1 MRVRRHSV
9 TDGLQ
14 GLSQSPFPHSGPCGT
29 VVVTSSGVVVTPSTS
44 PSPRQPHTSQHSSL
58 AEFVV
63 HCAARLEISS
73 GKTRHQGVG
82 HVGTILLICMPRALE
97 SARHRSHAVPSHRS
111 DTAPSPH
118 QYAEVARI
126 SQNSSP
132 APPYKCLPT
141 NSPNDYSR
149 ASRLLLGHV
158 ELAPRPSNHAH
169 PHAMPRPTLRQPHLC
184 MGRGQIARRIA
195 SLQGC
200 SRIVQ
205 DCSRIA
211 LAKPQRNHGSKRAY
225 TPVPRYT
232 Y

>member
-1 MRVRRHSV
+1 MCRESNRLSFIHTKSPGWARLPSVRAAETPPVSFLSSPGECRLLLLQGGQGFLQQHKPSMRVRRHSV

-118 QYAEVARI
+118 SAR
-126 SQNSSP
+126 
-132 APPYKCLPT
+132 T
-141 NSPNDYSR
+141 NM
-149 ASRLLLGHV
+149 L
-158 ELAPRPSNHAH
+158 
-169 PHAMPRPTLRQPHLC
+169 
-184 MGRGQIARRIA
+184 
-195 SLQGC
+195 
-200 SRIVQ
+200 
-205 DCSRIA
+205 
-211 LAKPQRNHGSKRAY
+211 K
-225 TPVPRYT
+225 
-232 Y
+232 